1 MKMQEYIEMASKFFE
16 TKSKMELLKEIQ
28 NLKYGEPSRTWKVS
42 DKITI
47 GWEDILAPPPENDS
61 NWTQRELNAVSSE
74 TKNLMSANLDLI
86 KMVDDD
92 PNHVFEKLQ
101 KRTHMLSHKEDFKKA
116 WALAKPVIMNLKWK
130 FNRPRPYQL
139 APLYGIDVN
148 VIDTETHHTPSYPSG
163 HTTQGALMGLILSEY
178 YPEHS
183 PEIFWNIELV
193 ARARVSQGVHYPS
206 DNEAAMVLAS
216 ALWLDIKPQIMENN

>member
-1 MKMQEYIEMASKFFE
+1 MKQYIEAASEFFKRKKTQE
-16 TKSKMELLKEIQ
+16 GLMELR
-28 NLKYGEPSRTWKVS
+28 NLKYGETSKTWKVS

-47 GWEDILAPPPENDS
+47 DWEGLIAEPPENDS
-61 NWTQRELNAVSSE
+61 NWTERELRMVSDE
-74 TKNLMSANLDLI
+74 THNLGIGSLDLI

-116 WALAKPVIMNLKWK
+116 WALAEPVVMNLKWK

-139 APLYGIDVN
+139 GPLYGIPIK
-148 VIDTETHHTPSYPSG
+148 VIETKTHHTPAYPSG
-163 HTTQGALMGLILSEY
+163 HTTYGALMGLILSEF

-216 ALWLDIKPQIMENN
+216 ALWLDIKPLIMENT